1 MISKNQSTPT
11 CHICGSQNSKVLPNK
26 VIRGGDSNQKII
38 ICTNCSAVYIW
49 PRWSNDRYGEFYKK
63 QYRDLVGIAADSGTI
78 HRKFMHNTLRGDG
91 VAEFVS
97 PFLKSPTANII
108 DLGAGEGGILNAF
121 KQREYTNLSALEP
134 NIAESEYLRA
144 QVTENVTLG
153 LLQDSSLPQA
163 NFDLALIVAS
173 IDHFQ
178 TPMDQ
183 LRQVRNILKKGGLL
197 YVDGYDIF
205 RASEV
210 GFEQFKADHCYYY
223 NAPLMLA
230 MLSACGFSPV
240 RFLYDN
246 LASVDV
252 GNQKYVRRLSGC
264 CFRILARKD
273 GEECNIGTALNSYAN
288 NREYEIL
295 KYIDHTSGI
304 RRLLTK
310 VLTKYLY
317 A

>member
-1 MISKNQSTPT
+1 
-11 CHICGSQNSKVLPNK
+11 
-26 VIRGGDSNQKII
+26 
-38 ICTNCSAVYIW
+38 
-49 PRWSNDRYGEFYKK
+49 
-63 QYRDLVGIAADSGTI
+63 
-78 HRKFMHNTLRGDG
+78 MHNTLRGDA

-97 PFLKSPTANII
+97 PFLKSFNASII

-121 KQREYTNLSALEP
+121 KQREFSCLSALEP

-144 QVTENVTLG
+144 HVTEDVTLG
-153 LLQDSSLPQA
+153 LLQNSSLPQE

-183 LRQVRNILKKGGLL
+183 LRQIRSIIKESGML
-197 YVDGYDIF
+197 YVDGYDMF
-205 RASEV
+205 RATEV

-230 MLSACGFSPV
+230 MLNACGFSPV
-240 RFLYDN
+240 RFVYDN

-252 GNQKYVRRLSGC
+252 ENQKYVRRLSGC
-264 CFRILARKD
+264 CFRILAKKNS
-273 GEECNIGTALNSYAN
+273 EECSIETALKRYAN
-288 NREYEIL
+288 NRDHEIS
-295 KYIDHTSGI
+295 KYISQASGI

-310 VLTKYLY
+310 ALARIIYP
-317 A
+317 